1 MGEGFSLSF
10 WLDSS
15 LGVERQTDF
24 LCEVCLVILTV
35 VWYNLDLSLYS
46 EFEAT
51 LSFPFCSELCTW
63 QEACT
68 EETFPSSQLEKKA
81 ALFRIPSEEILK
93 KISLKR
99 CLCHAVD
106 SKGCGKLS

>member
-51 LSFPFCSELCTW
+51 ALLPFL
-63 QEACT
+63 
-68 EETFPSSQLEKKA
+68 L
-81 ALFRIPSEEILK
+81 
-93 KISLKR
+93 
-99 CLCHAVD
+99 
-106 SKGCGKLS
+106 